1 MGLSLADVYLIHPG
15 EDWKE
20 TRNILQPDL
29 FIVCD
34 PSKIH
39 DRGCFGA
46 PDLVVE
52 VRSPS
57 TAAKDVGIKRDLY
70 EEYGVKELWIVHPV
84 EGTITEHILE
94 NEKYRILQLYA
105 KGQIVQSL
113 TFPDLRVDLE
123 EVFNEDQLH

>member
-1 MGLSLADVYLIHPG
+1 MSSILFSEKYINLPCKVGLSLADVYLIHPG

-84 EGTITEHILE
+84 EGTITELILE
-94 NEKYRILQLYA
+94 NEKYRI
-105 KGQIVQSL
+105 
-113 TFPDLRVDLE
+113 F
-123 EVFNEDQLH
+123 